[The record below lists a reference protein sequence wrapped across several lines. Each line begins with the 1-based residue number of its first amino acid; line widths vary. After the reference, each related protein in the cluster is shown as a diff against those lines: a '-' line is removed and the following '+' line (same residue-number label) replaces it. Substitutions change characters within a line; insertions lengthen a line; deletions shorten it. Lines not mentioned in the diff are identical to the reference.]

1 MVWELTLRCDQPCTH
16 CGSRAGDPR
25 DTELSLDEARKVVRD
40 LAALGAE
47 EVALIGGEAYL
58 HPAFLSV
65 LSALR
70 DAGLRTTM
78 VTGGR
83 SLDRELAQ
91 AIAAHGL
98 HSVSVSIDGL
108 QATHDLMR
116 ASRGSFEAALAAL
129 SHLRDAGVAITANT
143 NVNRLNQGE
152 LEDLY
157 ELLLAQKIGAWQV
170 QLTTPLGRAA
180 DRADLVLQPYE
191 LTDVVPRVAA
201 LKRRAFAD
209 GILLM
214 PGNNLGYFGPEETLL
229 RSRNP
234 DGTDHYQGC
243 LAGSFLMGIESNGGV
258 KGCPSLQSDAYVG
271 GNLRETPL
279 ADLWNGN
286 RKVGFSRTLSVDAL
300 WGFCAECM
308 FRETCLGGCTFTAHA
323 VSGRPG
329 NNPYCHYRARTLAS
343 RGRRE
348 RIVQK
353 TRGPRPP
360 VRQRGLGH
368 RGRAAG
374 YAQRASATPRSAGP
388 DQTRKALSVTAAGR

>member
-16 CGSRAGDPR
+16 CGSRAGNAR
-25 DTELSLDEARKVVRD
+25 ESELSLEEARAVIRD
-40 LAALGAE
+40 LRALGAE

-58 HPAFLSV
+58 HPSFLEV
-65 LSALR
+65 LVALR
-70 DAGLRTTM
+70 DAGLRATM

-83 SLDRELAQ
+83 TLGRELAQ
-91 AIAAHGL
+91 EIAARGV
-98 HSVSVSIDGL
+98 HSVSVSVDGL
-108 QATHDLMR
+108 RATHDLMR
-116 ASRGSFEAALAAL
+116 ASRGSFDAAMSAL
-129 SHLRDAGVAITANT
+129 GHLREAGVAITANT

-152 LEDLY
+152 LEALY
-157 ELLLAQKIGAWQV
+157 ALLAAAGIGAWQV

-191 LTDVVPRVAA
+191 LLDVVPRVAA
-201 LKRRAFAD
+201 LKRRAYDD

-229 RSRNP
+229 RSRSP
-234 DGTDHYQGC
+234 EGKDHYQGC
-243 LAGSFLMGIESNGGV
+243 LAGSFLMGIESDGSV

-271 GNLRETPL
+271 GNLRDTPL
-279 ADLWNGN
+279 AALWNEN
-286 RKVGFSRTLSVDAL
+286 RKVGFSRTLDVDGL
-300 WGFCAECM
+300 WGFCAECT

-348 RIVQK
+348 RIVQ
-353 TRGPRPP
+353 REAAPGVPFDHALWDIVEEPVDSPSEPVLPP
-360 VRQRGLGH
+360 QRLVQI
-368 RGRAAG
+368 RRA
-374 YAQRASATPRSAGP
+374 RSR
-388 DQTRKALSVTAAGR
+388 D